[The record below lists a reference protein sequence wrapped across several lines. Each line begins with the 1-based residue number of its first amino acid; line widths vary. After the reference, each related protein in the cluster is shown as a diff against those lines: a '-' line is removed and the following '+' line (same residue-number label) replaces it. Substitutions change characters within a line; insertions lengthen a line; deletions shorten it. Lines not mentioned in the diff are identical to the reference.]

1 MKFRSLLKKMAK
13 NFAMIQTE
21 NFKSQNWWRHNWRL
35 FGVRDFYATEIKWSS
50 VQDIVI
56 FQSSKCNHSN
66 AFIKYDSYISRNA
79 KYIPSISPICS
90 IIFQALI
97 DVALVFIVCTRIHSC
112 TRIIFLCRVQ
122 VKHLIINVFDEW
134 CFRYFVLTFTLS
146 QSENFNKIIKKWIL
160 KKKLKSPKSFTSSN
174 GSNTNSSSNLSNGV
188 RKSRI
193 KNFYILGWR
202 EVLEKSSKISNLVRI
217 KIVQGSFF
225 NHENNIESIVF
236 DEKTV
241 T

>member
-1 MKFRSLLKKMAK
+1 MQKLWNFGRFWKKWQK

-21 NFKSQNWWRHNWRL
+21 NFKSHNWWRHNWRL

-112 TRIIFLCRVQ
+112 TRIIFYAECKWNTSLLMCLMSGVLDILC
-122 VKHLIINVFDEW
+122 
-134 CFRYFVLTFTLS
+134 
-146 QSENFNKIIKKWIL
+146 
-160 KKKLKSPKSFTSSN
+160 
-174 GSNTNSSSNLSNGV
+174 
-188 RKSRI
+188 
-193 KNFYILGWR
+193 
-202 EVLEKSSKISNLVRI
+202 
-217 KIVQGSFF
+217 
-225 NHENNIESIVF
+225 
-236 DEKTV
+236 
-241 T
+241 